1 MSNVTNAIVN
11 IDAYKIHENKDG
23 TVDRTKTDLY
33 LHLVDRKD
41 NSIIE
46 VSDVLRLVDQNI
58 EQLDDLFKEFNVLDT
73 QASDALVLTSEF
85 GNTQMFIWLVMIN
98 LVMGALLVIVFTLCL
113 SQRTNYRR
121 ELKAARVNSYGKKN
135 SNSSRNLFESFSIF
149 KIFSISVPAETGKV
163 PIARVPN
170 TNKHSSEGSNPIW
183 LKAYENEW
191 YKNDDSFSHGSNGED
206 SLDENVLVNEFD
218 DERKLADD
226 NFLKNMSKSKEING
240 LHTQNN
246 LIKHLN
252 MYQQIDKLTNGS
264 NIQKKLETTEL

>member
-1 MSNVTNAIVN
+1 MTNAIVN
-11 IDAYKIHENKDG
+11 IDDFKVHENKDG

-33 LHLVDRKD
+33 LHLVDKKD

-58 EQLDDLFKEFNVLDT
+58 EKLDDLFKEFNVLDT
-73 QASDALVLTSEF
+73 QASEALVLTSEF
-85 GNTQMFIWLVMIN
+85 GNPQMFIWLVMIN
-98 LVMGALLVIVFTLCL
+98 LIMGALLVIVFTLCL

-121 ELKAARVNSYGKKN
+121 ELKAARVNAYSKFKRYLKYFRN
-135 SNSSRNLFESFSIF
+135 SQNFN
-149 KIFSISVPAETGKV
+149 KISVPTETGKI

-191 YKNDDSFSHGSNGED
+191 YKNDDSFSQGSTGQD
-206 SLDENVLVNEFD
+206 SLDENVLVNNEFD
-218 DERKLADD
+218 DERKLSDD
-226 NFLKNMSKSKEING
+226 NNFLKNMTHSKEING

-252 MYQQIDKLTNGS
+252 MYQQIDKLSNGS
-264 NIQKKLETTEL
+264 IMTKKLETTEL